1 MELLNHLYQ
10 FDLKQGAD
18 PARGF
23 AFKEAVQAVVLLL
36 APMVPHMCEELWAL
50 LGGLGNIMQTP
61 WPDFDP
67 EVAREDEVEI
77 VIQVN
82 GKLRGKIITAADAPE
97 ENIKQQALACEQVAP
112 WVSGKEIKKV
122 IVVPGKLVSIV
133 VK

>member
-1 MELLNHLYQ
+1 M
-10 FDLKQGAD
+10 
-18 PARGF
+18 
-23 AFKEAVQAVVLLL
+23 
-36 APMVPHMCEELWAL
+36 
-50 LGGLGNIMQTP
+50 LGGQANIMHTP

-77 VIQVN
+77 VIQIN
-82 GKLRGKIITAADAPE
+82 GKLRGKIITGADDPE
-97 ENIKQQALACEQVAP
+97 ESVKQQALACEQVAP